1 MVPIKK
7 KKKISQQLILV
18 CRYLRM
24 QSRECAVRT
33 HFVPELMAVGGSS
46 CPKQSKACLNWQTT
60 CLEEMEEDRGETLP
74 GCPGVRIPVST
85 AGRAWVPCLVREG
98 RYQCL
103 ISWYFSVPQL
113 CRALGDPW
121 SAARQASLSLT
132 ISQSWLKLTSI
143 QLVMPSNHL
152 LTSVVHS
159 PPALNLS
166 QHRGLF

>member
-1 MVPIKK
+1 
-7 KKKISQQLILV
+7 
-18 CRYLRM
+18 
-24 QSRECAVRT
+24 
-33 HFVPELMAVGGSS
+33 
-46 CPKQSKACLNWQTT
+46 
-60 CLEEMEEDRGETLP
+60 MEEDRGETLP

-103 ISWYFSVPQL
+103 ISWYFSVPQS

-143 QLVMPSNHL
+143 QSVMPSNY
-152 LTSVVHS
+152 LTDLCRPFSSCPQSFPASGSFLMSRLFLVGGQSIRASASASVLPV
-159 PPALNLS
+159 NI
-166 QHRGLF
+166 QD